1 MQVIYSEAHRQ
12 HNPPFEVFEGGNKTP
27 IFESQER
34 LDRIL
39 AALRETDWADIR
51 PPEEFGL
58 EPILAVHAPDYLEFL
73 QNSYAEWQAQSG
85 QLGSQM
91 DTSVLLG
98 GTFPPRRASG
108 KSAAIVGRVGYYTFD
123 LSCPIVAGTYA
134 AALAAA
140 HCALTGA
147 KLIQQGD
154 EQAVFAL
161 CRPPGHHAGRDFAG
175 GYCYLNNACIA
186 AKYLSSPSLGG
197 TEGARVA
204 LLDVDYHAGNGTQD
218 IFYDS
223 PEVLT
228 ISLHADPNRQYP
240 YFVGYADE
248 SGTGPGQGY
257 HRNFP
262 LPVGTD
268 DAAYLQTL
276 DQALALI
283 RSFAPRYLVLSFGAD
298 IFQGDPLGDLAVTT
312 AGFAAIGQR
321 VAGLG
326 LPTVIVM
333 EGGYN
338 TEVLGRNTCA
348 LVGAFENSNP

>member
-1 MQVIYSEAHRQ
+1 MLIIYSDAHRR
-12 HNPPFEVFEGGNKTP
+12 HNPPFEVMEGGNKMP

-39 AALRETDWADIR
+39 AALGETDWADIR

-58 EPILAVHAPDYLEFL
+58 EPILAVHTADYLEFL
-73 QNSYAEWQAQSG
+73 QNGYAEWQAEGG
-85 QLGSQM
+85 QLGGAM
-91 DTSVLLG
+91 DTSTLLG
-98 GTFPPRRASG
+98 GTFPPRRISRRPQTIA
-108 KSAAIVGRVGYYTFD
+108 GRVGYYTFD

-140 HCALTGA
+140 NCAVTGA
-147 KLIQQGD
+147 SLIRAG

-186 AKYLSSPSLGG
+186 AKYLSSLPLGG
-197 TEGARVA
+197 IEGGRIA
-204 LLDVDYHAGNGTQD
+204 LLDVDYHCGNGSQD

-223 PEVLT
+223 ADVLT
-228 ISLHADPNRQYP
+228 ISLHADPNHQYP
-240 YFVGYADE
+240 YFIGYADE
-248 SGTGPGQGY
+248 TGHSPGAGC

-262 LPVGTD
+262 LPPGTD

-276 DQALALI
+276 AEALDLI
-283 RSFAPRYLVLSFGAD
+283 RTFDPRYLVVSFGAD
-298 IFQGDPLGDLAVTT
+298 IFEGDPLGDFAITT
-312 AGFAAIGQR
+312 AGFAAIGR
-321 VAGLG
+321 RIAGLG
-326 LPTVIVM
+326 LPALIVM

-338 TEVLGRNTCA
+338 TEALGRNTVA
-348 LVGAFENSNP
+348 FVGEFEKNFP